1 MKKTKFFSL
10 LFAVL
15 MLLQLLAL
23 PVFSAAAEAEPGQ
36 DEAQAAGDTAA
47 AEDDSVPEDQL
58 LSSRASFSVA
68 AKSALLIDLNT
79 GRVVYEQDADERIYP
94 ASLTKIMTCL
104 IALENG
110 NLSDVVTVS
119 AAALDDLDADSSV
132 AGLQI
137 GEQMTLDRASAAKP

>member
-1 MKKTKFFSL
+1 MC
-10 LFAVL
+10 
-15 MLLQLLAL
+15 LLAL